1 MKSLEQAQVHGS
13 YALLAAIWRIQA
25 FCCSPN
31 VIWTYLNIFWE
42 GIIWYYSFFFALSC
56 LLPTE
61 QRFKLSHHAAGV
73 YLLGISATKSAQGC
87 GKMRQVIAGYSK
99 SLRFAWPA
107 NIRNSSAIRQGFQGE
122 TPQNGERNHT
132 SKSEIILTLSTD
144 LGGRQNVGSDIWY
157 MQICNTMEPVHTRT
171 QDKGK
176 PAVTILGST
185 ATATVGA
192 WGKVV

>member
-1 MKSLEQAQVHGS
+1 MLF
-13 YALLAAIWRIQA
+13 L
-25 FCCSPN
+25 
-31 VIWTYLNIFWE
+31 
-42 GIIWYYSFFFALSC
+42 FFFTMSC

-73 YLLGISATKSAQGC
+73 CLLGISATKSAQGC
-87 GKMRQVIAGYSK
+87 GKMPQVIAGYSK
-99 SLRFAWPA
+99 SLRIAWRWSA
-107 NIRNSSAIRQGFQGE
+107 NIRNSSAMRQGILGE

-132 SKSEIILTLSTD
+132 SKSEIILTFSTD

-157 MQICNTMEPVHTRT
+157 MQTCNTMEPDHSRT